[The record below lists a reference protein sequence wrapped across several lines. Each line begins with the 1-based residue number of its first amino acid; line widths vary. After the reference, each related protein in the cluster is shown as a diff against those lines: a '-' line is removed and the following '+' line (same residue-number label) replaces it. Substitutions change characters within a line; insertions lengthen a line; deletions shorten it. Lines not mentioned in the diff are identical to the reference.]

1 LRCGGSIPFKA
12 DSWRSLIGRLRILI
26 QFIPRETIMAKDE
39 KSSENMS
46 AMVMQG
52 AEQARKAMENYLN
65 FFQKSISAS
74 PWLESDLNKKMKS
87 YTEQNVAA
95 ASEFGRKLTQ
105 AKDFQD
111 LWRIQIEFMQT
122 QLQTFSEQA
131 KDLGETA
138 TKAATGAFKDISS

>member
-1 LRCGGSIPFKA
+1 
-12 DSWRSLIGRLRILI
+12 
-26 QFIPRETIMAKDE
+26 MANDE
-39 KSSENMS
+39 KPSENIG
-46 AMVMQG
+46 AMMMQG

-65 FFQKSISAS
+65 FLQKSISAA

-95 ASEFGRKLTQ
+95 ASEFAQRLTQ

-111 LWRIQIEFMQT
+111 FWQIQTEFMQT
-122 QLQTFSEQA
+122 QLKAFSEQA

-138 TKAATGAFKDISS
+138 TKTGTGAFKGPFGLSS